1 MTREGDWRTVPVMPP
16 AEDQHA
22 PAPPHPPAV
31 GIVLAGGQ
39 ARRMGGGDKALRLL
53 AGRTLLDHVLARLA
67 PQVDRVALNANGDPA
82 RFAAWGLPVLADTL
96 PDFPGPLAGVLAGL
110 RWAAGQGAAEA
121 LVVPTDSPFL
131 PPDLLAR
138 LRAGRGDAALACAA
152 SAGQVHPVAA
162 LWRTGLADPLE
173 AALLAG
179 ERGMERFMR
188 GQGLAVVAFPM
199 GPEGDPFANLNT
211 QDELADAEGRLAD
224 QGRGGSVCRKA

>member
-1 MTREGDWRTVPVMPP
+1 MAFPHHAAASVRPP
-16 AEDQHA
+16 DVA
-22 PAPPHPPAV
+22 
-31 GIVLAGGQ
+31 IVLAGGQ
-39 ARRMGGGDKALRLL
+39 ARRMGGGDKAVRVL

-82 RFAAWGLPVLADTL
+82 RFAAWGLPVLADTQ

-110 RWAAGQGAAEA
+110 RWAAGLGAAEV

-138 LRAGRGDAALACAA
+138 LRDGRGDAALACAG

-162 LWRTGLADPLE
+162 LWRTALADALE
-173 AALLAG
+173 AALLGG
-179 ERGMERFMR
+179 ERRMERFMR
-188 GQGLAVVAFPM
+188 GQGLAVVEFAA

-211 QDELADAEGRLAD
+211 PEELAAAEAWLA
-224 QGRGGSVCRKA
+224 QGRGASVCRNA

>member
-1 MTREGDWRTVPVMPP
+1 MAIAQR
-16 AEDQHA
+16 
-22 PAPPHPPAV
+22 APPGSRPPDVA
-31 GIVLAGGQ
+31 IVLAGGQ
-39 ARRMGGGDKALRLL
+39 ARRMGGGDKALRVL

-82 RFAAWGLPVLADTL
+82 RFAAWGLPVLSDTL
-96 PDFPGPLAGVLAGL
+96 PDFSGPLAGVLAGL

-138 LRAGRGDAALACAA
+138 LRAGRGDAELACAA

-162 LWRTGLADPLE
+162 LWRTGLAEALE
-173 AALLAG
+173 AALLGG
-179 ERGMERFMR
+179 ERRMMAFMR
-188 GQGLAVVAFPM
+188 GQGLAVVDVPM

-211 QDELADAEGRLAD
+211 PEDLAAAEAWLA
-224 QGRGGSVCRKA
+224 QGCGGSVCWNA